1 RAGYQPDD
9 LHIWH
14 SQVSMRI
21 YQPKKK
27 QSSSYGRLFR
37 KWVQWQNRHNCKL
50 YLRVTKDFSKTI
62 DKIYYLMLA
71 YPRVFAII
79 TKTGRIAWEKN
90 RP

>member
-1 RAGYQPDD
+1 
-9 LHIWH
+9 
-14 SQVSMRI
+14 
-21 YQPKKK
+21 
-27 QSSSYGRLFR
+27 
-37 KWVQWQNRHNCKL
+37 
-50 YLRVTKDFSKTI
+50 VTKDFSKTI